1 MINTKF
7 TFVKK
12 KIKNA
17 EGPIE
22 GLVLE
27 RIVFMFCL
35 RKRTWNCSK
44 FKKFICLFS
53 AQIIVIF
60 ESNKLNKVM

>member
-7 TFVKK
+7 RFVEK
-12 KIKNA
+12 KNA
-17 EGPIE
+17 QGPIE

-27 RIVFMFCL
+27 RIVFIVCL
-35 RKRTWNCSK
+35 RRKMWNCSK
-44 FKKFICLFS
+44 LKKVCLFS
-53 AQIIVIF
+53 AQIVVIF